1 MQANVRSIIFQ
12 ALNEVECVAEEKEI
26 RPDPDGVILET
37 HYSCISAGTE
47 IAKLTGLQPFPY
59 PSGLGNR
66 AIGRVVETG
75 PECKDFAVGDLVFSH
90 IYHVSHAKGARLVA
104 KLPDE
109 LDRPDAALIGMITVA
124 ITGVRQVNT
133 QIGDFAVVTGA
144 GLVGIFA
151 AQLLEL
157 SGVTTVIVDQVE
169 GRLEKAKECGISHA
183 VNFTKDD
190 PVQLVMD
197 ITGGEGVDYLLE
209 CTGNPKAVEG
219 SPDYMAKGGTIVMV
233 GSPRGEYPTDL
244 VPFIERF
251 HLHRPHGDLTLKG
264 AHEWKTPM
272 YPDGFH
278 KISMQRNV
286 QTITRLIQSGKLKT
300 RELLSKVYKPEKAA
314 QAYKD
319 LIENMDET
327 LGAVFDWRE

>member
-1 MQANVRSIIFQ
+1 MKTNVRSILFK
-12 ALNEVECVAEEKEI
+12 ALNEVECVSEEKDI
-26 RPDPDGVILET
+26 QPNRDGVVIRT
-37 HYSCISAGTE
+37 RYSCISAGTE
-47 IAKLTGLQPFPY
+47 IAKLTGLQPFNF

-75 PECKDFAVGDLVFSH
+75 LECKAFAVGDLVFSH
-90 IYHVSHAKGARLVA
+90 IFHVSHAKGARLVA
-104 KLPDE
+104 KIPDE
-109 LDRPDAALIGMITVA
+109 LDRPDAALIGMITVS

-133 QIGDFAVVTGA
+133 QIGDVAVVTGA

-169 GRLEKAKECGISHA
+169 GRLERARTCGVSHA
-183 VNFTKDD
+183 VNLANDD
-190 PVQLVMD
+190 PLQLVMEL
-197 ITGGEGVDYLLE
+197 TGGEGADYLLE

-244 VPFIERF
+244 VPFIQRF

-264 AHEWKTPM
+264 AHEWKLPM
-272 YPDGFH
+272 YPDGH
-278 KISMQRNV
+278 TKINMARNV
-286 QTITRLIQSGKLKT
+286 QTITRLMQSGKLKT
-300 RELLSKVYKPEKAA
+300 EELLSKVYKPEEAA
-314 QAYKD
+314 HAYRD
-319 LIENMDET
+319 LIENMDEA
-327 LGAVFDWRE
+327 LGVVFDWRE

>member
-1 MQANVRSIIFQ
+1 MQANLRSIVFQ
-12 ALNEVECVAEEKEI
+12 AVNEVECVSEEREI
-26 RPDPDGVILET
+26 QPDPDGVVMQT
-37 HYSCISAGTE
+37 RYSCISAGTE

-66 AIGRVVETG
+66 AIGRVVEIG
-75 PECKDFAVGDLVFSH
+75 PECKEFAVGDLVFSH

-109 LDRPDAALIGMITVA
+109 LDRPDAALIGMITVS

-133 QIGDFAVVTGA
+133 QIGDVAVVTGA

-169 GRLEKAKECGISHA
+169 GRLEKARACGVSHA
-183 VNFTKDD
+183 VNFSKDD
-190 PVQLVMD
+190 PVELVMEL
-197 ITGGEGVDYLLE
+197 TGGEGVDYLLE

-244 VPFIERF
+244 VPFIQRF

-264 AHEWKTPM
+264 AHEWKLPM
-272 YPDGFH
+272 YPDGH
-278 KISMQRNV
+278 TKINMARNV
-286 QTITRLIQSGKLKT
+286 RTITRLIQSGKLKT
-300 RELLSKVYKPEKAA
+300 KELLSKVYKPEKAA
-314 QAYKD
+314 RAYKD

-327 LGAVFDWRE
+327 LGVVFDWRE